1 MSGWLR
7 HFALNAQLRIGWSGA
22 FVIWVI
28 IAAIASMVAMVFLLL
43 AAFIWLADRYDAL
56 IAGVVLGCLFAAIAL
71 ITLVACLMTRLR
83 NIERA
88 RLELV
93 ARRSNTNWLD
103 PKLMAMGL
111 QIGQTIGWRKL
122 ASLAAVGLLAAGLA
136 REWSGHD
143 KPPAEDDAPSSES

>member
-7 HFALNAQLRIGWSGA
+7 HFALNAQLRAGWSGA
-22 FVIWVI
+22 FVIWAI
-28 IAAIASMVAMVFLLL
+28 IAAVASMVAMVFLLL
-43 AAFIWLADRYDAL
+43 AAFIWLADRYDTL

-71 ITLVACLMTRLR
+71 IALVACLKTRLR
-83 NIERA
+83 NIEHA
-88 RLELV
+88 RLEL
-93 ARRSNTNWLD
+93 AASRSNTNWLD
-103 PKLMAMGL
+103 PKLMAMGF

-143 KPPAEDDAPSSES
+143 KPPAEDDAPRSD

>member
-7 HFALNAQLRIGWSGA
+7 HFVLNAQVRTGFGPQT
-22 FVIWVI
+22 VIWAVV
-28 IAAIASMVAMVFLLL
+28 AAVASMAALIFLTI
-43 AAFIWLADRYDAL
+43 ATFIWLADRYDAL
-56 IAGVVLGCLFAAIAL
+56 IAGLVLACFFILIAL
-71 ITLVACLMTRLR
+71 IAIVACLITRRR
-83 NIERA
+83 NMERA
-88 RLELV
+88 RLELA

-143 KPPAEDDAPSSES
+143 KPPAEDDAPRSES